1 MWFICQMFPKLCY
14 YMTIKWFICQVFP
27 KLYHYMAVSWFICQ
41 ESCKLCHYMAVSWF
55 VYPVFHR
62 LQDNA
67 ALTSLVPTRVS
78 GVMVKVTGFGLA
90 FSSSACDLYSMM
102 NSHCFWRSLLSSDRF
117 ISTRIIYWNHTHHH
131 GSVLTCTE
139 ITHITMVQFSH
150 VLKSHIT
157 IVQFSHVLK
166 SHTSQWFNS
175 HMYWNHTHH
184 HGSVLT
190 CTEITH
196 HNGSIL
202 TCTEI
207 THITMV
213 QFSHVLKSHTS
224 QWFNS
229 HMYWNHTHHHGS
241 IITCTEIT
249 HHNGSILTCTEITHI
264 TIVQFSQALKSHIT
278 MVQFLL
284 YMYINS
290 GVTPWQPLSPFV
302 TFPTLN
308 PFSPEA
314 YYMLFKCSFLSRTDL
329 KWGQTDHKCSLWE
342 CCSKCGCTNNFESL
356 MTSHK
361 VSRSKEST

>member
-1 MWFICQMFPKLCY
+1 
-14 YMTIKWFICQVFP
+14 
-27 KLYHYMAVSWFICQ
+27 
-41 ESCKLCHYMAVSWF
+41 MAVSWF

-67 ALTSLVPTRVS
+67 VLTSLMPTRVS

-117 ISTRIIYWNHTHHH
+117 ISTRI
-131 GSVLTCTE
+131 
-139 ITHITMVQFSH
+139 
-150 VLKSHIT
+150 
-157 IVQFSHVLK
+157 
-166 SHTSQWFNS
+166 
-175 HMYWNHTHH
+175 MYWNHTHH
-184 HGSVLT
+184 NGSILT

-202 TCTEI
+202 TGTEI
-207 THITMV
+207 K
-213 QFSHVLKSHTS
+213 HV
-224 QWFNS
+224 
-229 HMYWNHTHHHGS
+229 
-241 IITCTEIT
+241 
-249 HHNGSILTCTEITHI
+249 
-264 TIVQFSQALKSHIT
+264 T

-314 YYMLFKCSFLSRTDL
+314 YYMLLKCSFLSRTDL

-342 CCSKCGCTNNFESL
+342 CCSKCGCTDNFEFIDDI
-356 MTSHK
+356 T
-361 VSRSKEST
+361 

>member
-1 MWFICQMFPKLCY
+1 MWFICQMFPRLCY

-139 ITHITMVQFSH
+139 ITHITMVQLSH

-184 HGSVLT
+184 HGSVL
-190 CTEITH
+190 
-196 HNGSIL
+196 
-202 TCTEI
+202 
-207 THITMV
+207 
-213 QFSHVLKSHTS
+213 
-224 QWFNS
+224 
-229 HMYWNHTHHHGS
+229 
-241 IITCTEIT
+241 TCTEIT